1 MSFILYYSNFCNHS
15 QNIIQELV
23 KSKITDNIH
32 FINID
37 NRVKEN
43 NQTYI
48 ILENNKKI
56 ILPEAINRVP
66 ALMNLNNYNVYFGE
80 DINMNLKNTQE
91 KITMIETRNN
101 LEPIAFSLNNNSF
114 SGIVS
119 DNFSFLDTTPEELTA
134 TGNGGVRQLHQ
145 YVKYDQTDIIT
156 NNSSDDK
163 YGGKNEKLPSS
174 LTIEQLQKIR
184 EKDFK

>member
-15 QNIIQELV
+15 QNIIQELS
-23 KSKITDNIH
+23 KSKITENIH

-37 NRVKEN
+37 NRIKEN

-66 ALMNLNNYNVYFGE
+66 ALMNL
-80 DINMNLKNTQE
+80 KNTQE
-91 KITMIETRNN
+91 KITQIETKNN

-114 SGIVS
+114 SAIVS

-145 YVKYDQTDIIT
+145 YVKYDQADIIT

-174 LTIEQLQKIR
+174 LTIEQLQKLR